1 MSKLIDYKDTS
12 KKVYLN
18 FGDQKLKVCPET
30 FKHFNFQIGEDYD
43 LIEIAMEEKIN
54 YLYEE
59 SVKKLSKKIVSVD
72 EYRKRLE
79 AHRILDSDG
88 IEKVIKRLE
97 ESNYLNDEIFA
108 KLFTEALNKEYYG
121 KYHILNELR
130 KKGIRNSIIENID
143 FDYEVEEEKARTY
156 FKLISNKYASN
167 NYAKQKRKIYNEL
180 LKRGFD
186 IDIINKICNEIQLVE
201 SREID
206 KLKKDYSKIK
216 SKLGIYEAFNEINE
230 GKIIS
235 ALIKLGYS
243 YRDIM
248 EIITEDKENDQ

>member
-18 FGDQKLKVCPET
+18 FGDQKIKVSPDT
-30 FKHFNFQIGEDYD
+30 FEHFNFKIGEEYD
-43 LIEIAMEEKIN
+43 LNEIEMQEKIN
-54 YLYEE
+54 DLYED
-59 SVKKLSKKIVSVD
+59 SVKKLSKKIISVE

-88 IEKVIKRLE
+88 IEAVIKKLQE
-97 ESNYLNDEIFA
+97 NNYLNDEVFA
-108 KLFTEALNKEYYG
+108 ELFTDALNKEYYG

-130 KKGIRNSIIENID
+130 KKGIRNNIVEEID
-143 FDYEVEEEKARTY
+143 FDYEAEEEKARTY

-206 KLKKDYSKIK
+206 KLRKDYNKIK
-216 SKLGIYEAFNEINE
+216 SKLGIYEAFSEINE

-243 YRDIM
+243 YRDII
-248 EIITEDKENDQ
+248 EIITEDREND